1 MLKHIVMFKLKE
13 ENFDTNILE
22 LKDKLDQL
30 KNKIPQL
37 VKLETGINTSESP
50 SAFDL
55 VLLTVFNDEQALNIY
70 REHPD
75 HRNVLSLVK
84 EITEEL
90 KVVDYYL

>member
-13 ENFDTNILE
+13 ENFNANILE

-37 VKLETGINTSESP
+37 ENLETGINTSKSP

-55 VLLTVFNDEQALNIY
+55 ILVTVFKDEKALNAY

-75 HRNVLSLVK
+75 HQDVLSLVK
-84 EITEEL
+84 DITEQV